1 MKVKKMLA
9 FIGAAGLLLTGIT
22 FIGCSISSNGDSG
35 TSGGSITE
43 ESIQGVWEIKRLGTE
58 VFPINPTEGDTPDA
72 KEWFYFC
79 FDRGCLISAVKISG
93 IPAPNTD
100 KNGLFKSGSG
110 TYEVLSGNN
119 VKITIGGDSGIVP
132 FTLSGDTLTSS
143 FEGESFEAQRTA
155 SPTVQDIEAAP
166 TAPVTP

>member
-1 MKVKKMLA
+1 MKVKKMFTL
-9 FIGAAGLLLTGIT
+9 IGAAGLLLAV
-22 FIGCSISSNGDSG
+22 FVSCSNGTGAD
-35 TSGGSITE
+35 SITE

-58 VFPINPTEGDTPDA
+58 VYPTPMGSGEQRL
-72 KEWFYFC
+72 YFC
-79 FDRGCLISAVKISG
+79 FDKGSLIAAVKISG

-100 KNGLFKSGSG
+100 KNGLFKSDSG

-119 VKITIGGDSGIVP
+119 VKITIGGGSGIVP

-155 SPTVQDIEAAP
+155 SPTVQDIKAAP
-166 TAPVTP
+166 EVTP

>member
-1 MKVKKMLA
+1 MKVKKMFAL
-9 FIGAAGLLLTGIT
+9 IGAVGLLLAVFVSCGNGTGA
-22 FIGCSISSNGDSG
+22 D
-35 TSGGSITE
+35 SITE

-143 FEGESFEAQRTA
+143 SFEGESFEAQRTA